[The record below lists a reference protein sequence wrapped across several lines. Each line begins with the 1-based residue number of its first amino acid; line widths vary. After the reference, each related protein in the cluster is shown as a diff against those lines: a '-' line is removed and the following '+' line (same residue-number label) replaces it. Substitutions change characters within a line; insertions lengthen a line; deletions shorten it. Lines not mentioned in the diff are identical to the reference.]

1 MSRRTR
7 RPVQPGAETTKP
19 SPPPAALAR
28 VETQGSSPVPLVVL
42 AFGVPLVLLII
53 GMFLMTHN

>member
-1 MSRRTR
+1 MSRRTK
-7 RPVQPGAETTKP
+7 RPQQGAESTKP
-19 SPPPAALAR
+19 NPPAALAR
-28 VETQGSSPVPLVVL
+28 VDTQGSSPIPLVVL